1 MKMNDIKIFAQEE
14 KEQEIFLVMVIQFTI
29 EFLYLKKEK

>member
-1 MKMNDIKIFAQEE
+1 MKMNDIKIFAKEE